1 MKRNYGLSMPPQV
14 DDYLRSCIP
23 PYYSMYIH
31 SALRIGRGKEPAEPV
46 EARRDLIELA
56 TLVFEDERCLVYTDR
71 IEDQTGEQR
80 WIALGM
86 AQAAADAGILLVV
99 AHVYRRMNMA
109 KRSSASSPRG
119 RRKNVTSEDMRRRR
133 WTKSELDAAR
143 RIAARQAAGDDSG
156 INYEDIPRLTDEQ
169 LAKMV
174 RLRDVRPKVPVSV
187 RLDPRV
193 LEWLKSKGEG
203 HLTRIND
210 ILINLM
216 EAERRAESR

>member
-1 MKRNYGLSMPPQV
+1 
-14 DDYLRSCIP
+14 
-23 PYYSMYIH
+23 
-31 SALRIGRGKEPAEPV
+31 
-46 EARRDLIELA
+46 
-56 TLVFEDERCLVYTDR
+56 
-71 IEDQTGEQR
+71 
-80 WIALGM
+80 
-86 AQAAADAGILLVV
+86 
-99 AHVYRRMNMA
+99 MA

-119 RRKNVTSEDMRRRR
+119 RRKNVTSEDIRRRR
-133 WTKSELDAAR
+133 WTKSELDSAR

-210 ILINLM
+210 ILNNLM
-216 EAERRAESR
+216 DAERGHG